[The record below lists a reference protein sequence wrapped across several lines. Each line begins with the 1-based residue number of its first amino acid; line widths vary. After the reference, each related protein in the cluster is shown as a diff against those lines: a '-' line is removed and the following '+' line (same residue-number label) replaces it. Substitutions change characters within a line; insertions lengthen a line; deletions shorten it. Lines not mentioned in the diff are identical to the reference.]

1 MILAIYDLSGIQKY
15 IFSTSKL
22 KEQVGGSRILHNIM
36 YRELPEVLGE
46 EQEAWKKRTCE
57 ELTLED
63 KGSAIVYIGGG
74 NAVVLYK
81 NQEEA
86 SRATRALQK
95 RALQLTSGEITICY
109 SYMPI
114 EKTEGMPIDGKT
126 EGEGGYRELYARLMK
141 QLIAFKQESSPIRPA
156 SGFGFNVQD
165 SLTFDSITY
174 LGKRDNTIIKDSAY
188 RHQRIAAFEDYS
200 AELQK
205 QAIEANAQLSHV
217 LKSRFAKKFEDFRK
231 ADKKSYVAVVHI
243 DGDSVGNQI
252 DQATSQFNSNLKK
265 AMLEMRDLSKEIDEL
280 YRKTFEDTI
289 VEYYGESVEKTESTA
304 SLPIRPI
311 IADGD
316 DITFMIEASHAIP
329 FVSKFVEL
337 LNQKIGDRDSFPEL
351 TKYKFNVSISAGI
364 VYVHDKYPFDQA
376 YELSEEL
383 CSQAKKV
390 KRANNLIGHLSSFD
404 FHVVRGSGKYTVKE
418 FRKRFY
424 EGSGYRLHKRPY
436 LFDVT
441 AAEAVLKDEARTL
454 YGFRFYSGFQALL
467 HKMNEFWNDE
477 NTDGIARNKLKALR
491 DSYSEGTDAA
501 QSLLDFVRTRYQG
514 DSLGVSQAFEDPEI
528 PESGEAAEST
538 EFYESRSTR
547 YATLFDAIDIID
559 MGGAN

>member
-1 MILAIYDLSGIQKY
+1 MVLAIYDLSGIQKY

-36 YRELPEVLGE
+36 YRELPKVLGE
-46 EQEAWKKRTCE
+46 EPEAWKTRE
-57 ELTLED
+57 QLTLLD
-63 KGSAIVYIGGG
+63 KNGVIVYIGGG

-81 NQEEA
+81 DQKEA

-114 EKTEGMPIDGKT
+114 EKTEGKGA
-126 EGEGGYRELYARLMK
+126 YRELYARLMK
-141 QLIAFKQESSPIRPA
+141 RLIAFKQESSPIRPA

-174 LGKRDNTIIKDSAY
+174 QGKKGEKIVVDSAY
-188 RHQRIAAFEDYS
+188 RYQRNKAFDEYS
-200 AELQK
+200 KEVQ
-205 QAIEANAQLSHV
+205 SHAV
-217 LKSRFAKKFEDFRK
+217 KSRFAKQFEDFRQPN
-231 ADKKSYVAVVHI
+231 KKSYVAVVHI

-252 DQATSQFNSNLKK
+252 DHATSQFDEDLTK
-265 AMLEMRDLSKEIDEL
+265 AMLQMRNLSMEIDEL
-280 YRKTFEDTI
+280 YRQTIEDTI
-289 VEYYGESVEKTESTA
+289 EEYYVKSSSTA
-304 SLPIRPI
+304 DGAEALPIRPI

-329 FVSKFVEL
+329 FVSKFVER
-337 LNQKIGDRDSFPEL
+337 LNQKICDEASFPVL
-351 TKYKFNVSISAGI
+351 TKYQFKVSISAGI

-376 YELSEEL
+376 YELAEEL

-390 KRANNLIGHLSSFD
+390 KRANEHTGHLSSFD
-404 FHVVRGSGKYTVKE
+404 FHVVRGSGKYTIKE

-424 EGSGYRLHKRPY
+424 EGGDYQLHKRPN
-436 LFDVT
+436 LFDVIGDKGLVT
-441 AAEAVLKDEARTL
+441 DEARTL
-454 YGFRFYSGFQALL
+454 YCFRFYSGFRELL
-467 HKMNEFWNDE
+467 RKMNEFWNDE

-491 DSYSEGTDAA
+491 DAYREGTDAA

-514 DSLGVSQAFEDPEI
+514 DSLGVDRAFEIYES
-528 PESGEAAEST
+528 PESSEASGTSETSGTSESSGT
-538 EFYESRSTR
+538 KTIHC
-547 YATLFDAIDIID
+547 ATLFDAIDIID